1 LPSAWQKAMPISYKL
16 ILQIPRKLC
25 FAFWYK
31 KEWMVLKL
39 HGYVQQ
45 NINPQ
50 NAKKKKKEEEI
61 SAWNKCEGNAK
72 SAHDKR
78 ASNI

>member
-1 LPSAWQKAMPISYKL
+1 
-16 ILQIPRKLC
+16 
-25 FAFWYK
+25 
-31 KEWMVLKL
+31 MVLKL

-61 SAWNKCEGNAK
+61 SA
-72 SAHDKR
+72 
-78 ASNI
+78 